1 MADPLQQSLSRLAK
15 ALVPR
20 KRKIAGPVP
29 IAPSMDIVPSGL
41 SPVVEDAI
49 VGRRPR
55 NRRTRVGGVLG
66 LKAPV
71 GMPGTASFAGRPRI
85 RL

>member
-1 MADPLQQSLSRLAK
+1 MADPLQQSLSRLARS
-15 ALVPR
+15 LLPR
-20 KRKIAGPVP
+20 RRKVRGPVP
-29 IAPSMDIVPSGL
+29 IAPAIDILPSGL

-55 NRRTRVGGVLG
+55 NRRTRVSGVLG
-66 LKAPV
+66 LRAPV
-71 GMPGTASFAGRPRI
+71 GTPGTASFAGRPRI